1 MKLYYSPGAC
11 SLSPNIVLREAGV
24 AFDLERV
31 DTSTKKTETN
41 ADFLQI
47 NPKGY
52 VPVLRLDDG
61 EILTEGAAIVQYV
74 ADQRPDSGL
83 APKAGTIERARLQEH
98 LNFTASELHKAF
110 GPLFSPDTSEA
121 GKQAVRAIVS
131 TISIPNHLLRYKAGS
146 AIDQSVGGQFWTPI
160 PRLRGSILQAE

>member
-31 DTSTKKTETN
+31 DTSTK
-41 ADFLQI
+41 I

-52 VPVLRLDDG
+52 VPVPRLDDG

-83 APKAGTIERARLQEH
+83 APKAGTIERA
-98 LNFTASELHKAF
+98 A
-110 GPLFSPDTSEA
+110 
-121 GKQAVRAIVS
+121 
-131 TISIPNHLLRYKAGS
+131 
-146 AIDQSVGGQFWTPI
+146 
-160 PRLRGSILQAE
+160 